1 MKVKNEYQR
10 FFRDERFTH
19 HITLP
24 PSPLTEKSVMT
35 MFREIEFK
43 LNKTF
48 LKSAFPKYDKTD
60 TFRFFIFPEDREI
73 KSLHFH
79 ILLFS
84 PLKRDKESNKEHC
97 IACRFRDKPFFETCK
112 YCTARELYRL
122 IEQQVPKTAYEI
134 YSERTRKNTEE
145 EFTKKFIETMK
156 DVVVTINDEVDNYS
170 NIYAT
175 KKQRFDYESADGY
188 LVCT

>member
-1 MKVKNEYQR
+1 MKVKNEYQKY
-10 FFRDERFTH
+10 FKDERFTH
-19 HITLP
+19 QITLP
-24 PSPLTEKSVMT
+24 PSPLIEKTVMT

-48 LKSAFPKYDKTD
+48 LKGAFPKYDKTD
-60 TFRFFIFPEDREI
+60 TFRFFIFPEDRDI
-73 KSLHFH
+73 RSLHFH

-84 PLKRDKESNKEHC
+84 PRKRDKEFNKEHC
-97 IACRFRDKPFFETCK
+97 IACRFREEPFFETCK

-175 KKQRFDYESADGY
+175 KKQRFDYESADSY

>member
-1 MKVKNEYQR
+1 MKVKNEYQKY
-10 FFRDERFTH
+10 FRDERFTH
-19 HITLP
+19 QITLP
-24 PSPLTEKSVMT
+24 PSHLTEKTVLSLL
-35 MFREIEFK
+35 REIEFK

-60 TFRFFIFPEDREI
+60 TFRFFIFPEDRDI
-73 KSLHFH
+73 KLLHFH

-84 PLKRDKESNKEHC
+84 PRKRDKEFNKEHC
-97 IACRFRDKPFFETCK
+97 IACKFREEPFFETCK
-112 YCTARELYRL
+112 YCTARVLNKL
-122 IEQQVPKTAYEI
+122 L
-134 YSERTRKNTEE
+134 SEYLPTL
-145 EFTKKFIETMK
+145 K

-175 KKQRFDYESADGY
+175 KKQRFDYESADSY

>member
-24 PSPLTEKSVMT
+24 PSKLNEKSVLPIL
-35 MFREIEFK
+35 RKIEFK

-48 LKSAFPKYDKTD
+48 LKSAFTKYAETD
-60 TFRFFIFPEDREI
+60 RFRFFIFPED
-73 KSLHFH
+73 KNLKLQHFH

-84 PLKRDKESNKEHC
+84 PYKRDKEFNKEHC
-97 IACRFRDKPFFETCK
+97 IACRFREKPFFQTCPH
-112 YCTARELYRL
+112 CTTRVLYQL
-122 IEQQVPKTAYEI
+122 IEKELPSLDNIKINICYE
-134 YSERTRKNTEE
+134 
-145 EFTKKFIETMK
+145 
-156 DVVVTINDEVDNYS
+156 NDYYD

-175 KKQRFDYESADGY
+175 KKQKFSYENADSY
-188 LVCT
+188 LVC